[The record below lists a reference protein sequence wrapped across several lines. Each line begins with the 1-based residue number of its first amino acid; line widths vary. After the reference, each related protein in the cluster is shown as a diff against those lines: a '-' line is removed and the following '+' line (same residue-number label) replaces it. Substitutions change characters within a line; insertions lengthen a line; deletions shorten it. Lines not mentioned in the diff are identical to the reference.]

1 MASHPKQHP
10 FAIYVKNFFL
20 ANKNITMI
28 LFTYL
33 NEWKYI
39 WRKKVSIPNL
49 PRIDSLD
56 ELADKEPVCKVFSSI
71 TFNYARGCL
80 FT

>member
-39 WRKKVSIPNL
+39 
-49 PRIDSLD
+49 
-56 ELADKEPVCKVFSSI
+56 
-71 TFNYARGCL
+71 
-80 FT
+80 